1 MKMAKINLVDEVLKH
16 TDEEVIEY
24 LYGLV
29 AGIRRQYNNVEDPM
43 WLLASCGEV
52 EQVYSVLKGL
62 KERND
67 RLNNN
72 NSL

>member
-1 MKMAKINLVDEVLKH
+1 MAKINLVDEVLKH

-43 WLLASCGEV
+43 WLLTSCGEV

-62 KERND
+62 KQRND
-67 RLNNN
+67 SRKAQVDL
-72 NSL
+72 

>member
-1 MKMAKINLVDEVLKH
+1 MAKINLVEEVLKH
-16 TDEEVIEY
+16 SDEEIIEY

-29 AGIRRQYNNVEDPM
+29 AGIRRQYNDVEDPM
-43 WLLASCGEV
+43 WLLASCGEI

-62 KERND
+62 KQRND
-67 RLNNN
+67 SRRVE

>member
-1 MKMAKINLVDEVLKH
+1 MAKINLVDEVLKH
-16 TDEEVIEY
+16 TDEEVIDY
-24 LYGLV
+24 LYGVV

-43 WLLASCGEV
+43 WLLASRGEV

>member
-1 MKMAKINLVDEVLKH
+1 MAKINLVDEVLKH

-29 AGIRRQYNNVEDPM
+29 AGIRRQYNNIEDPM

>member
-1 MKMAKINLVDEVLKH
+1 MAKINLVDEVLKH
-16 TDEEVIEY
+16 TDEEVIDY

>member
-1 MKMAKINLVDEVLKH
+1 MTKINLVDEVLKH
-16 TDEEVIEY
+16 TDEEVIDY

-67 RLNNN
+67 RLSNN

>member
-1 MKMAKINLVDEVLKH
+1 MAKINLVDEVLKH
-16 TDEEVIEY
+16 SDDEIIEY

-29 AGIRRQYNNVEDPM
+29 AGIRRQYNNIEDPM

-52 EQVYSVLKGL
+52 EQAYSVLKGL